1 MNDMSLMQRIDD
13 ITKLL
18 DINYD
23 DYLNAKNEFIQNPSQ
38 ASVKYFDYDMNSNN
52 FIDFWF
58 NYLSEYSNCVFHAVD
73 TTGYTQSFENYIIKN
88 KIKCSGIDYNN
99 FKVKES
105 DYKEILFYLLL
116 SEINYNLDENYDV
129 FGINIGLKDSIYYIL
144 EKNKIRNIKNIVPEI
159 HIIDIEMLEKS
170 INRTYILNKDIKNL
184 KAGEFVQNIKDD
196 NYITLYI
203 KDNDVYNIPS
213 EYLDLVL

>member
-1 MNDMSLMQRIDD
+1 M
-13 ITKLL
+13 
-18 DINYD
+18 
-23 DYLNAKNEFIQNPSQ
+23 
-38 ASVKYFDYDMNSNN
+38 
-52 FIDFWF
+52 
-58 NYLSEYSNCVFHAVD
+58 
-73 TTGYTQSFENYIIKN
+73 
-88 KIKCSGIDYNN
+88 KIK
-99 FKVKES
+99 
-105 DYKEILFYLLL
+105 
-116 SEINYNLDENYDV
+116 DV

-159 HIIDIEMLEKS
+159 HIIDIEMLENLF
-170 INRTYILNKDIKNL
+170 NRTYILNKDIKNL